1 MGFTLLE
8 SFLPRPATLSSDWC
22 LKWQNWVYINCMK
35 LGARFVL
42 ALGIGCLM
50 ASVVRGNDS
59 SSAANPYVAIPARN
73 IFNLVPIPTN
83 DPMADVKPPDPPAKI
98 TPNGIMSLFG
108 TPQVLFKVAT
118 PPKPGQPP
126 QDQSYCLSEGDRQ
139 DGIEV
144 VQIDQVARVIT
155 FDNHGIVQKIPLV
168 AAGETGDG
176 GSGGSPAGGGSPGL
190 GGPGQF
196 YHRGGGGGGFS
207 SQPGSPTSSDYSASA
222 SSANDNANNGSS
234 PDVSPTSVEGA
245 QAKLNAIINDPNHL
259 TPEAQVLLMEA
270 NRQQLQAAGDP
281 TAVLIPPTEI
291 TDQVQGGTD
300 GGTDPSTPAPG
311 Q

>member
-1 MGFTLLE
+1 
-8 SFLPRPATLSSDWC
+8 
-22 LKWQNWVYINCMK
+22 MK
-35 LGARFVL
+35 LGARFFL
-42 ALGIGCLM
+42 GLGIGCFL
-50 ASVVRGNDS
+50 ASPLTSVLRADDA
-59 SSAANPYVAIPARN
+59 SSAGNPYVAIPARN

-83 DPMADVKPPDPPAKI
+83 PPAEDVKPPDPPAKI

-108 TPQVLFKVAT
+108 SPQVLFKVAT

-126 QDQSYCLSEGDRQ
+126 QDQSYCLSEGDRE

-144 VQIDQVARVIT
+144 VRIDQVAQVIT

-176 GSGGSPAGGGSPGL
+176 GSGGGPAGGGSPGL

-196 YHRGGGGGGFS
+196 YHRGGGGGFS
-207 SQPGSPTSSDYSASA
+207 AQPGSSTSSDYGASA
-222 SSANDNANNGSS
+222 SPANDNANNGSS

-270 NRQQLQAAGDP
+270 NRQQLQASGDP

-291 TDQVQGGTD
+291 TDQVQGGAD